1 MSYYNLRL
9 SPIHPEKKYL
19 LLVINTKK
27 ERGRSTNLI
36 WLQAS
41 LRPHGEPAAASA
53 RNGVYTTS
61 LERTW
66 RTIAYGDTGSFLSP
80 CVFHGTL
87 NVAGYLQLPLAGF
100 TRQWQDS
107 EFLMPPIPKQE
118 QFMLSYGDDQQ
129 KIAIK
134 KISSHDL
141 LCSPIPVSFFS
152 TNLREVNN
160 DRDGFIYI
168 PETVRQEIINMT
180 GMKE

>member
-1 MSYYNLRL
+1 MSHYNLRL

-118 QFMLSYGDDQQ
+118 QLCCPMGMFR
-129 KIAIK
+129 KITIK
-134 KISSHDL
+134 KNVPMGMFRKITIKKMSSQDYCVVQS
-141 LCSPIPVSFFS
+141 LCLFFCQ
-152 TNLREVNN
+152 
-160 DRDGFIYI
+160 I
-168 PETVRQEIINMT
+168 
-180 GMKE
+180 